1 MTSVM
6 FREAPTLHAINQL
19 RRHYPYSAALLTY
32 VVVERLLKDYLL
44 MNRRDPKHAARFQG
58 KKMSRGPHKG
68 KTVAVLVSLPDG
80 EFLRTAL
87 CHMTLG
93 EVEEVLNLAQSAR
106 SSGHRNEAM
115 HSNLYLS
122 SEAALTYPR
131 RHKKNAGRLKKAVNH
146 LRYVVDHFTD
156 HRLLQKRS
164 GKLVAQPNQ
173 PMQPAGSAGG

>member
-1 MTSVM
+1 
-6 FREAPTLHAINQL
+6 
-19 RRHYPYSAALLTY
+19 
-32 VVVERLLKDYLL
+32 

-58 KKMSRGPHKG
+58 KKMSRGPRKG
-68 KTVAVLVSLPDG
+68 EAIAVLVSLPDG
-80 EFLRTAL
+80 EFLRTTL

-106 SSGHRNEAM
+106 SSGHRNEVM

-122 SEAALTYPR
+122 SEAVLAR
-131 RHKKNAGRLKKAVNH
+131 RHKKNVGRLKKAVNH

-156 HRLLQKRS
+156 HRLLQKRR